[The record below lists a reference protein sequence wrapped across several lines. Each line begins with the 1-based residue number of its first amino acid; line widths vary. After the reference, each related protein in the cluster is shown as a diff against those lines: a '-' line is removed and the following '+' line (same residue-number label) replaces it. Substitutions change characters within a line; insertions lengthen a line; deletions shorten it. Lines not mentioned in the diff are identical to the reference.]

1 MYLEKV
7 FNEVGVVAD
16 GELDHE
22 DVLHMWWNNI
32 GCFVQTELGSDG
44 WVPCGGTNPLR
55 FKS

>member
-44 WVPCGGTNPLR
+44 WVPCGGTNPLK